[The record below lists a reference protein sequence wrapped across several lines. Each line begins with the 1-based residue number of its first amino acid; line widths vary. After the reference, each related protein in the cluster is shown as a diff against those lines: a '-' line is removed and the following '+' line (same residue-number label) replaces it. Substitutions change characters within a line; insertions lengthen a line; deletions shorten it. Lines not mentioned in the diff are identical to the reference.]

1 MVLLLIL
8 TVAVFNLIRKDP
20 NTGTFVNTSKS
31 HASII
36 LQGNDADSNIRFYT
50 TASNN
55 STGNQRMVIDKN
67 GNVGIGLTNPSAYG
81 KLAVSSTGNLLF
93 KCNKWCCL
101 SSIL

>member
-1 MVLLLIL
+1 MNAFVDFDGGSLQ
-8 TVAVFNLIRKDP
+8 FNTQRDP

-67 GNVGIGLTNPSAYG
+67 GNVGIGLTNLVHTES
-81 KLAVSSTGNLLF
+81 
-93 KCNKWCCL
+93 
-101 SSIL
+101 